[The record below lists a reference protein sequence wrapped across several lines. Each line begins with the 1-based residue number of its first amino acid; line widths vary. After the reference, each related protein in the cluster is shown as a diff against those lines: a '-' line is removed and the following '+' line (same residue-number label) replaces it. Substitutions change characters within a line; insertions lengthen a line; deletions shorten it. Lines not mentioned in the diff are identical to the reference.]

1 MSEVKSVSIDLIK
14 GKLTDYII
22 RDVMGITIG
31 RFTIVELDQENR
43 KASIRLK
50 FYREDNYNLLKD
62 TLELILKAVLKEKY
76 VHKVNVFVSETINI
90 SAFLNLGFVLEGI
103 ISDNLFVNGVH
114 ISELV
119 FGINV
124 YDFNEHSKIIQFQL
138 KSKNIELRNL
148 SPEYAQDMLDY
159 YSRNEQYLRSFEPSR
174 DKSFYSYETQRNIL
188 MESYKQFI
196 DGSSLDLGIFKNN
209 KIVGKIKLSN
219 VVYGVFKSGFL
230 GYSIDKDHQGKGYMK
245 EAVNLL
251 INYAFHDMG
260 LHRLEASTLVDNI
273 KSQRVLKSCGFK
285 ELGIN
290 EKYLYINGEW
300 RDHITFYLIN
310 KEW

>member
-76 VHKVNVFVSETINI
+76 VYKVNVFVSETINI
-90 SAFLNLGFVLEGI
+90 SAFLNLGFILEGI

-138 KSKNIELRNL
+138 KGNNIELRNL

-159 YSRNEQYLRSFEPSR
+159 YSRNEQYLRNFEPAR

-230 GYSIDKDHQGKGYMK
+230 GYSIDKDYQGKGYMK
-245 EAVNLL
+245 EAVKLL
-251 INYAFHDMG
+251 SKYAFHDMG

-273 KSQRVLKSCGFK
+273 KSQRVLRSCGFK

-290 EKYLYINGEW
+290 EKYLFINGEW